1 MQKNVSHLSD
11 TYFESIFSQII
22 AYLPLFH
29 FLYGDNLGISK
40 SNSPFPIL

>member
-22 AYLPLFH
+22 AYLPF
-29 FLYGDNLGISK
+29 FIS
-40 SNSPFPIL
+40 FMGTI